1 MEYKI
6 KRLRREKVFGG
17 SALEFMQDLMELPDG
32 KRETWD
38 FVHHR
43 RGGGACVVP
52 VLDDGRILMIRQ
64 FRPAVGLEM
73 LELPAGAR
81 DSENEDSAVTA
92 RRELRE
98 ETGYDCS
105 KLHFLTS
112 IHTAVAYCDEK
123 TDIYLARGLVRAG
136 GQKLDEAEE
145 ISAEPHALDELC
157 SAIFRG
163 EMTDAKTV
171 AGIMAYAV
179 FSDLHPDSGCPDS
192 DCPDSDC
199 PDSHGPDPLS

>member
-64 FRPAVGLEM
+64 FRPAVGLGCWSFRPEPEIRKM
-73 LELPAGAR
+73 R
-81 DSENEDSAVTA
+81 TA
-92 RRELRE
+92 L
-98 ETGYDCS
+98 
-105 KLHFLTS
+105 
-112 IHTAVAYCDEK
+112 
-123 TDIYLARGLVRAG
+123 
-136 GQKLDEAEE
+136 
-145 ISAEPHALDELC
+145 
-157 SAIFRG
+157 
-163 EMTDAKTV
+163 
-171 AGIMAYAV
+171 
-179 FSDLHPDSGCPDS
+179 
-192 DCPDSDC
+192 
-199 PDSHGPDPLS
+199 